1 MEKTEDTGVLFDS
14 IIYTVSVSIIN
25 LLHYTITFIILFVV
39 FLLLTL
45 KLHLQTSY
53 FVYDFNNNDNNNNIP
68 TGRN

>member
-25 LLHYTITFIILFVV
+25 LLHYTITFITLFVV

-45 KLHLQTSY
+45 KLHLPTSY
-53 FVYDFNNNDNNNNIP
+53 FVYDFNNNDN
-68 TGRN
+68 TRHSAS